1 MKTAIL
7 SLGVALSLLAGP
19 ALAAESAST
28 AIDLGTLTK
37 DQLDSL
43 ISILSGLP
51 RQ

>member
-1 MKTAIL
+1 MKRILL

-19 ALAAESAST
+19 ALASEAAST
-28 AIDLGTLTK
+28 SVDLGNLSP
-37 DQLDSL
+37 DQLDAL